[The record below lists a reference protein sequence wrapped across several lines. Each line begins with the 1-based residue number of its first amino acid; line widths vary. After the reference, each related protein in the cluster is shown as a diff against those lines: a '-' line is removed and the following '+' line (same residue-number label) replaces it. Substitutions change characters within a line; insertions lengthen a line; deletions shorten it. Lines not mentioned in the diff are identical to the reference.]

1 MYVERSL
8 CMQKI
13 VPHLWFDTEAKEAAH
28 FYVSLFEDLQIIHEM
43 IIENTPS
50 GDAQYLT
57 FQLAKQEFQAISGGP
72 YFSFNPSI
80 SFMVA
85 CYSKQEVDTLYE
97 ALKEGGKDL
106 MPLGEY
112 PFCEWYVWVEDRYG
126 LSWQLMLTPEGK
138 AVQKI
143 TPSLMFSH
151 EVNGQAEEALLF
163 YKEVFAIAE
172 QQEMA
177 YFKEG
182 EVPAKNAKLSY
193 ARYQLENMQF
203 VAMDNGTDADYHFNE
218 ALSFIVNCES
228 QEEIDFYW
236 AHLSYVE
243 EAEQCGWL
251 KDRYGVSWQ
260 IVPANMEDV
269 LYRGTREENQRV
281 IEAMLKMKKLDI
293 AELERVRK
301 NG

>member
-1 MYVERSL
+1 
-8 CMQKI
+8 
-13 VPHLWFDTEAKEAAH
+13 
-28 FYVSLFEDLQIIHEM
+28 
-43 IIENTPS
+43 
-50 GDAQYLT
+50 
-57 FQLAKQEFQAISGGP
+57 
-72 YFSFNPSI
+72 
-80 SFMVA
+80 
-85 CYSKQEVDTLYE
+85 
-97 ALKEGGKDL
+97 
-106 MPLGEY
+106 
-112 PFCEWYVWVEDRYG
+112 
-126 LSWQLMLTPEGK
+126 
-138 AVQKI
+138 
-143 TPSLMFSH
+143 
-151 EVNGQAEEALLF
+151 
-163 YKEVFAIAE
+163 
-172 QQEMA
+172 MA

-218 ALSFIVNCES
+218 ALSFIVNCEN

-236 AHLSYVE
+236 AHLSYIE